1 MESTQNK
8 TRCPHSK
15 KCGGCQLQNLDYKEQ
30 LAHKE
35 RTCIRLL
42 GKFCRVEPII
52 GMENPYHYR
61 NKVQAAF
68 GTTRAGRIISGIYQS
83 STHNIVAVDS
93 CMTEDEIADR
103 IIVDIRRLLR
113 DFKMTTYNEVTG
125 RGFLRHVLVKRG
137 FQTGEVMVVLVT
149 GTPIFPARNNFTR
162 ALLKLHPE
170 ITTIIQNVNDR
181 YTSMLLGQN
190 EKTLYGPGYITDI
203 LCGLR
208 FRISAKSFYQINP
221 VQTEV
226 LYGKAMEFAE
236 HPEGEN
242 LLLYGGAGR
251 GKTFLC
257 NCIAKEVLEHGK
269 TVLYLTAGQLFK
281 QLEDMRFRNKEE
293 EEPFDWDSE
302 ILDADL
308 LIIDD
313 LGTEF
318 ATMFTASEL
327 FRIVNDRKLRKR
339 PVVISTNLDYRAL
352 MEQYSDR
359 VMSRL
364 IGEYT
369 TLKFFGDDI
378 RMKKKY
384 R

>member
-1 MESTQNK
+1 M
-8 TRCPHSK
+8 
-15 KCGGCQLQNLDYKEQ
+15 
-30 LAHKE
+30 
-35 RTCIRLL
+35 
-42 GKFCRVEPII
+42 
-52 GMENPYHYR
+52 
-61 NKVQAAF
+61 
-68 GTTRAGRIISGIYQS
+68 
-83 STHNIVAVDS
+83 
-93 CMTEDEIADR
+93 
-103 IIVDIRRLLR
+103 
-113 DFKMTTYNEVTG
+113 
-125 RGFLRHVLVKRG
+125 
-137 FQTGEVMVVLVT
+137 
-149 GTPIFPARNNFTR
+149 
-162 ALLKLHPE
+162 
-170 ITTIIQNVNDR
+170 
-181 YTSMLLGQN
+181 
-190 EKTLYGPGYITDI
+190 
-203 LCGLR
+203 
-208 FRISAKSFYQINP
+208 
-221 VQTEV
+221 
-226 LYGKAMEFAE
+226 
-236 HPEGEN
+236 
-242 LLLYGGAGR
+242 
-251 GKTFLC
+251 
-257 NCIAKEVLEHGK
+257 
-269 TVLYLTAGQLFK
+269 LYLTAGQLFK

-369 TLKFFGDDI
+369 TLKFFGDDL